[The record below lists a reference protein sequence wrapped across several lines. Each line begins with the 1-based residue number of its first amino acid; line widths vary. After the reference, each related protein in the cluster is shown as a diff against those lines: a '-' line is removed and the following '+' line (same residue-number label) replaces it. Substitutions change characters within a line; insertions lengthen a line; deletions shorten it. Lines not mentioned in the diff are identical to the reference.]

1 MAGFNWRLP
10 RSRRRDQPA
19 HEKDDSASVDGTC
32 YRLHALSQWKLV
44 ATHLES
50 IAIWSE
56 RSAEDF
62 EQKARRASTPL
73 AEEKMLWG
81 ADRDREIA
89 CWACAELAFLAA
101 ERSPERRDTRDPG
114 WGAKMLLER
123 AGGAKPDRDVLWR
136 ARYSHRGQLDLE
148 RGVLTDAPSG
158 NGVLGG

>member
-10 RSRRRDQPA
+10 RSRRRDQRA
-19 HEKDDSASVDGTC
+19 HEKGHAASTDEAR

-50 IAIWSE
+50 VAIWSE

-62 EQKARRASTPL
+62 EQKARRARTPL

-81 ADRDREIA
+81 ADRDRQIA

-101 ERSPERRDTRDPG
+101 ERSAEGRDTGDPG
-114 WGAKMLLER
+114 WAAELLLQR
-123 AGGAKPDRDVLWR
+123 AGGAKPDREVLWR

-148 RGVLTDAPSG
+148 RGVLTDAPSAKS
-158 NGVLGG
+158 